1 MKFKIEQ
8 IAICPKSPEA
18 AKKLLDEMGAG
29 EWAEDHVVA
38 EGEVFGSPGRNE
50 ADLSFNY
57 DLIDGNEFEVLNYTK
72 GSNWLSRRNVNFMKD
87 GTIFNYVSHLG
98 MHCTSEELL
107 EWRKFFEERSIGVA
121 QEVITE
127 SHTNPVIAGKRTYNY
142 VIFDTK
148 EILGVDVK
156 FIVRINHDSV

>member
-8 IAICPKSPEA
+8 IAICPKSPEQ

-38 EGEVFGSPGRNE
+38 EGEVFGLPSRNE

-57 DLIDGNEFEVLNYTK
+57 DLVDGNEFEVLHYTTGK
-72 GSNWLSRRNVNFMKD
+72 NWIGDREAKDDWPREVNS
-87 GTIFNYVSHLG
+87 VSLLG
-98 MHCTSEELL
+98 MHCTAEELV
-107 EWRKFFEERSIGVA
+107 EWRKFFEERGIAVA
-121 QEVITE
+121 QEVMTE

-148 EILGVDVK
+148 DILGVDVK
-156 FIVRINHDSV
+156 FIVRINQDDSL

>member
-8 IAICPKSPEA
+8 IAICPMFPDK
-18 AKKLLDEMGAG
+18 AKKLLEDMGAG

-38 EGEVFGSPGRNE
+38 EGEVFGSPSRNE

-57 DLIDGNEFEVLNYTK
+57 NLVDGNEFEVLHYTN
-72 GSNWLSRRNVNFMKD
+72 GINWMGDREGKNDWPRKVNS
-87 GTIFNYVSHLG
+87 VSHLG
-98 MHCTSEELL
+98 MHCTAEELV
-107 EWRKFFEERSIGVA
+107 EWRKFFEERDIGVA
-121 QEVITE
+121 QEVVTE
-127 SHTNPVIAGKRTYNY
+127 SHSNPVIAGKRTYNY

-148 EILGVDVK
+148 EILSVELK

>member
-8 IAICPKSPEA
+8 IAICPQHPEK
-18 AKKLLDEMGAG
+18 AKRLLEEMGAG

-38 EGEVFGSPGRNE
+38 EGKVFGSPGRNE

-57 DLIDGNEFEVLNYTK
+57 DLIDGNEFEVLNYTTGK
-72 GSNWLSRRNVNFMKD
+72 NWMADREAKNDWPRKVNS
-87 GTIFNYVSHLG
+87 VSHLG
-98 MHCTSEELL
+98 MHCTADELV
-107 EWRKFFEERSIGVA
+107 EWRDFFKKRDIPVA
-121 QEVITE
+121 QEVVTE

-156 FIVRINHDSV
+156 FIVRKNHDSV

>member
-8 IAICPKSPEA
+8 IAICPKSPED

-29 EWAEDHVVA
+29 DWAEDHVVA

-57 DLIDGNEFEVLNYTK
+57 DLVDGKEFEVLHYTT
-72 GSNWLSRRNVNFMKD
+72 GMNWMVDREARSPWPREVNC
-87 GTIFNYVSHLG
+87 VSHLG
-98 MHCTSEELL
+98 MHCTADELV
-107 EWRKFFEERSIGVA
+107 EWREFFNERGIGVA
-121 QEVITE
+121 QDVMTE

-142 VIFDTK
+142 VIFDTR